1 MGKIKG
7 PYEPEYPGGTLVVI
21 ADRATLERFL
31 TEWRRHNELQAE
43 QLPFA
48 GRRARV
54 QSVSFYHGGD
64 ELYVLDGVPGVW
76 HEQCL
81 RAVDE

>member
-1 MGKIKG
+1 MGKTKG
-7 PYEPEYPGGTLVVI
+7 PYEAEYPQGTIVAV
-21 ADRATLERFL
+21 ADRATLERFIVD
-31 TEWRRHNELQAE
+31 WPHHNKLKPE
-43 QLPFA
+43 QLSFA

-54 QSVSFYHGGD
+54 KSVSFYHGGD
-64 ELYVLDGVPGVW
+64 ELYALEDLPGVW